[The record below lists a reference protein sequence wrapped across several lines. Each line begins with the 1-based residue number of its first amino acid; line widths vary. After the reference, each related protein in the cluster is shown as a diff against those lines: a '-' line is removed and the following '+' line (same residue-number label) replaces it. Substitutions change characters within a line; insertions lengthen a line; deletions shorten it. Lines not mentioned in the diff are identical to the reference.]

1 MYSTLSNYNNK
12 SRIKESDQ
20 KFTCPNYIPPTTQ
33 NFGNYYNLP
42 SSQNTN
48 VEQLPFYKVNDFREL
63 EEKPIV
69 LPSVE
74 KDTKETFTEGKPCS
88 DEKKEESPCK
98 TDDELLKKV
107 RHLCKKCIL
116 LEQHLKLNHETCDDD
131 YCMKHFLEL
140 EALSDEIARKESNTL
155 SLPKDFQEIQQK
167 WYVDPKK
174 NSLECSNDLET
185 VRKKIM
191 KGPLFKFLEPP
202 T

>member
-20 KFTCPNYIPPTTQ
+20 KFSCPNYIPPTTQ

-48 VEQLPFYKVNDFREL
+48 VEQLPFYKINDFREM
-63 EEKPIV
+63 EDKPIV

-74 KDTKETFTEGKPCS
+74 NETKETFIEPEPCS
-88 DEKKEESPCK
+88 DESPC
-98 TDDELLKKV
+98 DDELRKKV

-116 LEQHLKLNHETCDDD
+116 LEQYLKLNRDSCDID

-140 EALSDEIARKESNTL
+140 EALSDEITTKESKTS

-174 NSLECSNDLET
+174 NSLECSNDLEIM
-185 VRKKIM
+185 RKKIM
-191 KGPLFKFLEPP
+191 NGPLLKFLQPLK
-202 T
+202 

>member
-20 KFTCPNYIPPTTQ
+20 KFSCPNYIPPTTQ

-48 VEQLPFYKVNDFREL
+48 VEQLPFYKINDFREM
-63 EEKPIV
+63 EDKPIV

-74 KDTKETFTEGKPCS
+74 NETKETFTERKPCS
-88 DEKKEESPCK
+88 DEKKEESPC
-98 TDDELLKKV
+98 DDELRKKV

-116 LEQHLKLNHETCDDD
+116 LEQYLKLNRDSCDID

-140 EALSDEIARKESNTL
+140 EALSDEITTKESKTS

-174 NSLECSNDLET
+174 NSLECSNDLEIM
-185 VRKKIM
+185 RKKIM
-191 KGPLFKFLEPP
+191 NGPLLKFLQPLK
-202 T
+202 

>member
-20 KFTCPNYIPPTTQ
+20 KFSCPNYIPPTTQ

-74 KDTKETFTEGKPCS
+74 KETKETFIEPEEPRL
-88 DEKKEESPCK
+88 DESPC
-98 TDDELLKKV
+98 DDELRKKV

-116 LEQHLKLNHETCDDD
+116 LEQYLKLNRDSCDND

-140 EALSDEIARKESNTL
+140 EALSDEIATKESKTS

-174 NSLECSNDLET
+174 NSLECSNDLEIM
-185 VRKKIM
+185 RKKIM
-191 KGPLFKFLEPP
+191 NGPLLKFLQPFK
-202 T
+202 